1 MKEFLNPNNGYE
13 FIELGGTFCV
23 PECWIEVPDGA
34 EIAIKFND
42 DVEGFGVIFYKNNG
56 KSSKSEGDENWKH
69 GSTWTIEDLLN
80 EDYVEDGIDLSHK
93 VLWQREKESLNDKV
107 ASAEEFRKQSVVDLP
122 EFKHDVVNHPSHYTS
137 GDIECID
144 AIKASMSIEAFAGFL
159 KGNIIKYMW
168 RYEHKNGVED
178 LKKAQWYQN
187 KLIELLG

>member
-1 MKEFLNPNNGYE
+1 MKEFLDPSNNYE
-13 FIELGGTFCV
+13 FIEWNGISCA
-23 PECWIEVPDGA
+23 PENWIEVPDGA
-34 EIAIKFND
+34 EILT
-42 DVEGFGVIFYKNNG
+42 VIVGDKVFYKSGRPFQWFNEV
-56 KSSKSEGDENWKH
+56 SKKWMDCS
-69 GSTWTIEDLLN
+69 DL
-80 EDYVEDGIDLSHK
+80 VGADGFES

-107 ASAEEFRKQSVVDLP
+107 ASAEEFRKHLTADLP

-168 RYEHKNGVED
+168 RYEHKNGIED